1 MGESV
6 GIPVFRVYTLGPS
19 GGRSPKSAQS
29 AQIITR
35 TPAKTP
41 FHAALIPKNGATHG
55 EIRVQ
60 TPKTKIAQLARR
72 INLHK
77 LNLLTGFDQSCVY
90 NLFKSAVRSC
100 SLHGSAINY
109 EAWCR

>member
-1 MGESV
+1 MGKSA
-6 GIPVFRVYTLGPS
+6 GIPVFMIYIVGPS

-90 NLFKSAVRSC
+90 NLFKSAVRSY